1 MNNNSQ
7 LSLTLSKNTNERLF
21 SVKIIDDDIL
31 KIIAKLDSNKAHG
44 HDKISIC
51 MIKICSTLIGKP
63 LRIIFNHCIDNGIY
77 PCKSKKANV
86 APIHKKRD

>member
-21 SVKIIDDDIL
+21 SL